1 MRFFLFAHR
10 DVRETQVTFHSSFA
24 RKFSSRETSGYEA
37 GMSVFLMLFQALDWI
52 HENGEFYLSSRT
64 GEGESDAQT
73 KELLDEHQEFKEAS
87 EVHELVCATF
97 FRSFHCYFHCV
108 FIITCASHC
117 NGNHNVFVICLPTSR
132 GCVFIFINFAPRHE
146 KPRKANRGEIF
157 TGKIIVSKF
166 YKKGRFPWKLT
177 KPTSKAIHFLTS
189 DWSESSGHSEAE

>member
-37 GMSVFLMLFQALDWI
+37 GVSLFLMLFQALDWI

-97 FRSFHCYFHCV
+97 FRSFV
-108 FIITCASHC
+108 
-117 NGNHNVFVICLPTSR
+117 V
-132 GCVFIFINFAPRHE
+132 IFIVFSLSLVQVTVT
-146 KPRKANRGEIF
+146 GSTTIF
-157 TGKIIVSKF
+157 FLSTHVA
-166 YKKGRFPWKLT
+166 WMCV
-177 KPTSKAIHFLTS
+177 HF
-189 DWSESSGHSEAE
+189 H

>member
-37 GMSVFLMLFQALDWI
+37 GMSLFLMLFQALDWI

-117 NGNHNVFVICLPTSR
+117 NGVHNNFFFVYPRRVDVCSFSLILLPATKNPGKLIVARYLQAKSL
-132 GCVFIFINFAPRHE
+132 CPNFTRRRDFPGNLLNLLQ
-146 KPRKANRGEIF
+146 KQF
-157 TGKIIVSKF
+157 TF
-166 YKKGRFPWKLT
+166 
-177 KPTSKAIHFLTS
+177 
-189 DWSESSGHSEAE
+189 